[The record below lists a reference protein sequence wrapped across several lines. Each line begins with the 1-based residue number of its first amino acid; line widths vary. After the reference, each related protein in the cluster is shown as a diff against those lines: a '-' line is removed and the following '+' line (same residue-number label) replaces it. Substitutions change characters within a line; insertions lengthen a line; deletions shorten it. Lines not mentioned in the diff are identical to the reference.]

1 MAGNDE
7 EKKAYCA
14 GFAVKELVQ
23 KKEVDQKKEAD
34 WKDAYVYLKNGDF
47 IGAIYIDKQL
57 PEKLEINGVIYEK
70 KGKMNLTKQKTEE
83 KKRRFYE

>member
-7 EKKAYCA
+7 DKKAYCA
-14 GFAVKELVQ
+14 GFAVKEL
-23 KKEVDQKKEAD
+23 DQKKEAP
-34 WKDAYVYLKNGDF
+34 WKDAYIYLKNGDF

-70 KGKMNLTKQKTEE
+70 KGKMNLTKQEE